1 MQETDQAAIAN
12 NRKKMNKEEHK
23 GVYVFAEQRE
33 GIIQNIAFE
42 LLGKARELA
51 DVLDEE
57 VCALLGGENLEEG
70 ARELIAAG
78 ADRVLYMNHPEL
90 NNYLTEPY
98 AQALTQVIN
107 ERKPSIVLIG
117 ATTIGRDLG
126 PRVSARV
133 ETGLTAD
140 CTALSISEDGEKNLM
155 MTRPAFGG
163 NLMATIV
170 CKEHRPQM
178 STVRPGVMRQKPRDK
193 NRKGEV
199 EETNITFNPAKFRV
213 RCIEDVKVEKT
224 RIDISEAHILV
235 SGGRGVGNREGFEK
249 LQAFADCIQAEVSSS
264 RAMVDAGYIG
274 HERQVGQTGKTVR
287 PDVYFA
293 IGISGAIQH
302 LAGMEE
308 SEYIIAINKD
318 KYAPIFS
325 VADLGVVGDLH
336 KIVPLLTRK
345 LAKESQKTLH
355 P

>member
-1 MQETDQAAIAN
+1 MDKQEY
-12 NRKKMNKEEHK
+12 K

-33 GIIQNIAFE
+33 GVIQNIAFE
-42 LLGKARELA
+42 LLSKARELA
-51 DVLDEE
+51 DVLGEE
-57 VCALLGGENLEEG
+57 VCALLGGENMEEG
-70 ARELIAAG
+70 ANELIAAG

-90 NNYLTEPY
+90 NDYLTEPY
-98 AQALTQVIN
+98 AQALAQVIR

-140 CTALSISEDGEKNLM
+140 CTSLEISEDDEKNLM

-178 STVRPGVMRQKPRDK
+178 STVRPGVMRQKPRDY
-193 NRKGEV
+193 NRKGTV
-199 EETNITFNPAKFRV
+199 EPITIAFRPEKFRV
-213 RCIEDVKVEKT
+213 KLLETVKQEKNM
-224 RIDISEAHILV
+224 IDIAEANILV
-235 SGGRGVGNREGFEK
+235 SGGRGVGNREGFDK
-249 LQAFADCIQAEVSSS
+249 LQALAECIHAEVSSS
-264 RAMVDAGYIG
+264 RAMVDAGFVG

-287 PDVYFA
+287 PDIYFA

-302 LAGMEE
+302 LAGMED

-325 VADLGVVGDLH
+325 VADLGIVGDLN
-336 KIVPLLTRK
+336 KIIPILTRK
-345 LAKESQKTLH
+345 LTRES
-355 P
+355 